1 LLQSSLNPTFTLRVD
16 KIHFS
21 NSLSMNYKCTVLALL
36 LLGTGCNGNEQEFE
50 ELVASKNGTFW
61 TIRLPNEKEAYSGY
75 KFFPKGSC
83 YYCLIARDG
92 RVVKYDGGDNIA
104 PNRWEKYA
112 DTLVLNAVK
121 TNILHLSQDS
131 IVLYYP
137 KPKQTAILIRSDKRT
152 FPDKW

>member
-1 LLQSSLNPTFTLRVD
+1 
-16 KIHFS
+16 
-21 NSLSMNYKCTVLALL
+21 MNYKCTVLALL
-36 LLGTGCNGNEQEFE
+36 LLGTGCTGNEQEFE

-61 TIRLPNEKEAYSGY
+61 TIRLPNEKAAYSGY

-92 RVVKYDGGDNIA
+92 RVIKYDGGDNIA

-112 DTLVLNAVK
+112 DTLVLDAVK
-121 TNILHLSQDS
+121 TKILHLSQDS

-137 KPKQTAILIRSDKRT
+137 KSKQTAILIRSDKRT
-152 FPDKW
+152 FPNKW